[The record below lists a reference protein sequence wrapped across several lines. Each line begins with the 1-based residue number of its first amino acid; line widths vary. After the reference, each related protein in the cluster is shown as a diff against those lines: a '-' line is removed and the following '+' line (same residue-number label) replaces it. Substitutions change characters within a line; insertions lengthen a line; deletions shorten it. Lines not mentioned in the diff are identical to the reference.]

1 MFQYHELQEEDFLD
15 SIGVFYTDLPV
26 NAIKEIAS
34 QLSVTINTFENDAI
48 PYSMVLELNLLNFVI
63 LFIVLQIIYTSYS
76 LKKIGVKKSM
86 GFSTIHILKEQIT
99 SIIKYFSVTCFV
111 LLVLLNLYYALT
123 NRYDF
128 SYLVTIVLF
137 FMGVLTINVLCVL
150 ITSILI
156 KFVSLEAMIKNK
168 TLNSGTN
175 IVVQTIKIIF
185 SVIIAIT
192 IISLLKHGNSF
203 RQSQLA
209 VLDYK
214 YLDGYYTANGFNSL
228 EYDYALANTDILE
241 NYSKQTLEMYNHN
254 HSLLCDF
261 RINDGLQI
269 SRPYYEQQLVIA
281 NRNYLSEFSNI
292 QFSGKPL
299 KEDIFSEPTVLVPHK
314 YKNDENSIS
323 EYIKQ
328 EYFRLMN
335 YNQFYGIPGEEKTID
350 NFNVVYIDDDSTIKV
365 NAENGFSDM
374 VNPIIIVDTGNFA
387 GLYYLDSL
395 NTRCLFFQMESR
407 EDFSSLLSEYDL
419 EQLVTAGTLLTP
431 YLLQLENV
439 TFVLKT
445 LTTFTIVFIVSLLF
459 VLYISNYVDIFVNRK
474 RYAAKEILGFSH
486 FRILKNR
493 YIFLG
498 IELIISGVLTVINYY
513 FACLFAIIL
522 IDYIFCELLYKVY
535 ISNALYE
542 IEKGA

>member
-1 MFQYHELQEEDFLD
+1 M
-15 SIGVFYTDLPV
+15 
-26 NAIKEIAS
+26 
-34 QLSVTINTFENDAI
+34 
-48 PYSMVLELNLLNFVI
+48 
-63 LFIVLQIIYTSYS
+63 
-76 LKKIGVKKSM
+76 KKIGIKKSM

-111 LLVLLNLYYALT
+111 LLVLLNLYYTLT

-192 IISLLKHGNSF
+192 IISLLKQGNSF
-203 RQSQLA
+203 RQSQQA

-299 KEDIFSEPTVLVPHK
+299 REDIFSEPTVLVPHK